1 MQDIHPFVDVLDKKI
16 RNYNKKLKDI
26 KELQ

>member
-1 MQDIHPFVDVLDKKI
+1 MEEVHPFVEALDKKI